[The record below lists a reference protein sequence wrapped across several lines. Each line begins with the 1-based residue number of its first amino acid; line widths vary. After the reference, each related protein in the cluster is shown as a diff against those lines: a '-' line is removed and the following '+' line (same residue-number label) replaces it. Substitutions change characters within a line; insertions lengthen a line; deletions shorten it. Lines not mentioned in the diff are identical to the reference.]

1 MFFLGNKDDKHIK
14 LAKKILKIKKIP
26 TLIEYEPFKKILEAT
41 NDKEMLNI
49 ANEIESLIKNGPKLE
64 FKLNSLN
71 DEKRKLMAKIVL
83 LSQKLNEEE
92 NTKAEVELDKTKEEI
107 QNINEQMKDIE
118 LTKDELPLKIAELN
132 ELLLQIII
140 KYIYNNLSNDK
151 KNLDYTNKKIEELR
165 IELDNLREKREE
177 LDTRIDSMYSF
188 LHGLVGYEE
197 MEKLDKKFLK

>member
-26 TLIEYEPFKKILEAT
+26 TLIEYEPFKDILKAT
-41 NDKEMLNI
+41 KDKEMLNI
-49 ANEIESLIKNGPKLE
+49 ANEIEVLIKNGPKLD
-64 FKLNSLN
+64 FKLNTLN

-92 NTKAEVELDKTKEEI
+92 NIKAEVELDKTKAEI
-107 QNINEQMKDIE
+107 EKINEQMKDIE
-118 LTKDELPLKIAELN
+118 LTKDELPLKIGELN
-132 ELLLQIII
+132 ESLLQIII

-177 LDTRIDSMYSF
+177 LDSRIDSMYSF

>member
-26 TLIEYEPFKKILEAT
+26 TLIDYEPFKEILKVV

-49 ANEIESLIKNGPKLE
+49 ADEIETLIKSGPKLDL
-64 FKLNSLN
+64 KLNSLS

-92 NTKAEVELDKTKEEI
+92 NIKAEVELDNTKNEI
-107 QNINEQMKDIE
+107 EKINEQMKDIE
-118 LTKDELPLKIAELN
+118 LTKDELPLKVGELN

-140 KYIYNNLSNDK
+140 KYIYNNLSDDK
-151 KNLDYTNKKIEELR
+151 KNLNYTNKRIEELR

-177 LDTRIDSMYSF
+177 LDSRIDSMYSF